1 METKNTIPYTA
12 ADAIMDID
20 AAVAILEMLTLDGGL
35 FSYSREEV
43 ESNLG
48 AAYILSRYESVQ
60 SILFT
65 MASHLGRASDILSR
79 TV

>member
-1 METKNTIPYTA
+1 METNNTIPYTN
-12 ADAIMDID
+12 ADALMDID